1 MGETTVPS
9 GRLSMLRG
17 MRGGLGVRLSMLWL
31 LLVAIVGVA
40 APLLAATETGWATP
54 FGPFERPKVSG
65 SNRLAPGS
73 SSIHGL
79 APVIEPVLRDATA
92 NPADASGKLGAFV
105 DSFRLPDNEAAHLV
119 RALEWAVKRDASV
132 GAVAQMMWLGGSPL
146 ARLHRLGTDSIG
158 QDVLANVIHACRS
171 ALLVGI
177 AGAGTALLI
186 GITLGALMGYFGGW
200 VDLLLMR
207 IVEVFM
213 SVPLL
218 FLLVLGAAVL
228 PREPIVIMGLIGAV
242 TWTGVARLTRAEV
255 MRVRAMD
262 FVDAARA
269 SGLPA
274 VRVIFN
280 HVLPSALTPAFV
292 EAAFLFAA
300 AILFE
305 ATLSFLNLGP
315 VDRASWGR
323 LLAQA
328 TGDSGDF
335 AWWLAVFPGVMIVL
349 TVLSAQ
355 TLGAAGREARQSSR
369 SIA

>member
-9 GRLSMLRG
+9 GRLSMLRV
-17 MRGGLGVRLSMLWL
+17 MRRVSWGVRFSVLWL
-31 LLVAIVGVA
+31 TAVAIVGLL
-40 APLLAATETGWATP
+40 APLLSRSGGGPGGWATD
-54 FGPFERPKVSG
+54 FGPFERPRIIG
-65 SNRLAPGS
+65 
-73 SSIHGL
+73 
-79 APVIEPVLRDATA
+79 
-92 NPADASGKLGAFV
+92 
-105 DSFRLPDNEAAHLV
+105 
-119 RALEWAVKRDASV
+119 
-132 GAVAQMMWLGGSPL
+132 Q
-146 ARLHRLGTDSIG
+146 ARLSPGTGMPPHVLGTDGIG
-158 QDVLANVIHACRS
+158 QDVLANLVHACRS
-171 ALLVGI
+171 ALLVGV

-207 IVEVFM
+207 VVEVFM

-228 PREPIVIMGLIGAV
+228 PQEPIVIMALIGAV

-255 MRVRAMD
+255 MRVRSMD

-274 VRVIFN
+274 RRVIFN
-280 HVLPSALTPAFV
+280 HVLPSAVSPALV

-328 TGDSGDF
+328 TGDSGEF

-355 TLGAAGREARQSSR
+355 TLGAVGREARQSSR
-369 SIA
+369 SIV